1 MGKAR
6 GSHWNHNIHFHPL
19 VLKAIRPGATS
30 ALDVGTGNGEL
41 AGDLRGAL
49 PDVTAVD
56 LDADVL
62 ATAAANHD
70 AIHWIRGDVMTYN
83 FNRTFDVV
91 GLSGHHPPP
100 AQRA

>member
-1 MGKAR
+1 MGQAQ
-6 GSHWNHNIHFHPL
+6 GSRWNHNIHFHPL
-19 VLKAIRPGATS
+19 VMNAIQSGATS

-62 ATAAANHD
+62 RTAAASHD
-70 AIHWIRGDVMTYN
+70 GINWIQGDVMTYD
-83 FNRTFDVV
+83 FSRTFDVV
-91 GLSGHHPPP
+91 ASVATVHHL
-100 AQRA
+100 